1 MKKIYAFASK
11 PMKVFRIVTLAIICL
26 AFILLMV
33 FAFNVIALIVGI
45 LMLIIVALALLYLN
59 RRKIII
65 DKDCLI
71 LAEIFTE
78 CINAKNIDSIECTY
92 RGLIEIKTIDKIY
105 HTGGFVLGK
114 NSYNTEKNQRMV
126 EELNKW
132 LKRYKHN

>member
-1 MKKIYAFASK
+1 
-11 PMKVFRIVTLAIICL
+11 
-26 AFILLMV
+26 MV
-33 FAFNVIALIVGI
+33 FVFNVIALIVGI

-71 LAEIFTE
+71 LVEIFTE
-78 CINAKNIDSIECTY
+78 CINAKNIDSIECDY

-105 HTGGFVLGK
+105 RTGGFVLGK
-114 NSYNTEKNQRMV
+114 NDYNTEKNQRMV

>member
-1 MKKIYAFASK
+1 
-11 PMKVFRIVTLAIICL
+11 
-26 AFILLMV
+26 MV

-71 LAEIFTE
+71 LVEIFTE
-78 CINAKNIDSIECTY
+78 CINAKNIESIECAY
-92 RGLIEIKTIDKIY
+92 SGLIEIKTIDKIY
-105 HTGGFVLGK
+105 RTGGFVLGQY
-114 NSYNTEKNQRMV
+114 SYNTEKNRRMV